1 MTRGVSKRN
10 REGISM
16 REVAIVGGGA
26 TKAGKREAT
35 WRDLVQ
41 EAGKQMFESVDNISP
56 NDIEGLLVGAAQ
68 PERFVFQAHVAPM
81 IAEYLG
87 IIPKKVIAR
96 TELMC
101 GSGQAAIR
109 YAWACI
115 ASGMVDLAVAF
126 GVEKMFMPDMAEAQT
141 NMTCVLDREWDGI
154 NGLSAPPF
162 FAMTAQRHM
171 LKYGTTKEQMA
182 RVSVKNHHYS
192 SMNPLA
198 QFQKEITVEHVLKSP
213 IVAPPLNLF
222 DCSGI
227 TDGAAGIVLAPAEDA
242 KKYTDT
248 PMYIIG
254 GGQANVG
261 NAINNL
267 ASVTEWVPLKMAVDE
282 TLRTAKITID
292 DIDIAEL
299 HDCFTISEIMEYEA
313 FGWCKK
319 GEGGE
324 FIEDGEPYIGGRV
337 AVNPRGGLLGC
348 GHPLGATAILQ
359 TIDILQQVRGEV
371 PKGRLVDG
379 AEVAV
384 AHNLSGAANVH
395 SIIAYSRS
403 LR

>member
-1 MTRGVSKRN
+1 
-10 REGISM
+10 M
-16 REVAIVGGGA
+16 RKVAIVGGGA

-41 EAGKQMFESVDNISP
+41 EAGKQMFESVDKVSP
-56 NDIEGLLVGAAQ
+56 KDIEALLVGAAQ

-81 IAEYLG
+81 VAEYLG

-101 GSGQAAIR
+101 ASGQAAIR

-115 ASGMVDLAVAF
+115 ASGMVELAVAF

-171 LKYGTTKEQMA
+171 LEYGTSKEQMA
-182 RVSVKNHHYS
+182 LVSVKNHHYS
-192 SMNPLA
+192 SMNSLA
-198 QFQKEITVEHVLKSP
+198 QFQKEMTVEDVLKSP
-213 IVAPPLNLF
+213 VVAPPLNLF

-227 TDGAAGIVLAPAEDA
+227 TDGAAGIVLVPAEDA
-242 KKYTDT
+242 EKYTDT

-261 NAINNL
+261 NTINNL
-267 ASVTEWVPLKMAVDE
+267 VSLTEWVPLKMAVDE
-282 TLRTAKITID
+282 TLKTAKITVD

-319 GEGGE
+319 GEGGK

-359 TIDILQQVRGEV
+359 AIDILQQFRGEV

-379 AEVAV
+379 AEIAV
-384 AHNLSGAANVH
+384 AHNLSGPANVH
-395 SIIAYSRS
+395 SIVAYSRS